1 MIIEDVAVLESMI
14 KQLIDL
20 KTMAISS
27 KHPLDI
33 NDVLRDSLSVFEQDF
48 QQKTIRVE
56 TDLQNNLPRMTADK
70 KLLKRAFC
78 NIIKN
83 SVEAMETGTKLL
95 KVASRLNEKNVE
107 IEIADTGGGISKEK
121 INNIFD
127 PMVTSKVYGPG
138 LGLTFALRIVQEHQ
152 GSIVADSEPG
162 KGTKFLI
169 TLPVQDLT

>member
-1 MIIEDVAVLESMI
+1 
-14 KQLIDL
+14 
-20 KTMAISS
+20 
-27 KHPLDI
+27 
-33 NDVLRDSLSVFEQDF
+33 
-48 QQKTIRVE
+48 
-56 TDLQNNLPRMTADK
+56 
-70 KLLKRAFC
+70 
-78 NIIKN
+78 
-83 SVEAMETGTKLL
+83 METGTKLL
-95 KVASRLNEKNVE
+95 KVASRLNEKNIE

-121 INNIFD
+121 IKNIFD